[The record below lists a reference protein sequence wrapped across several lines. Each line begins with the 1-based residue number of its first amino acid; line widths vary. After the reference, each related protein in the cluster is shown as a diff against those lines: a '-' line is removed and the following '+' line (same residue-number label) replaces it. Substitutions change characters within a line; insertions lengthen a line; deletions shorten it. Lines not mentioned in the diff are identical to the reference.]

1 MCIINFSPSR
11 VKSKHHHQ
19 TNVQREKKKIYFS
32 KIALSNSSLL
42 HSQNNNNNKNK
53 KTKKTKN
60 KKKNKK
66 QKKKQKNK
74 RKKRKESS
82 LFKLLY

>member
-19 TNVQREKKKIYFS
+19 TKGQREKKNYFS
-32 KIALSNSSLL
+32 KIPLSNSSLL

-60 KKKNKK
+60 KKQK
-66 QKKKQKNK
+66 KKKQKNK

>member
-19 TNVQREKKKIYFS
+19 TKVQREKKIYFS
-32 KIALSNSSLL
+32 KIPLSNSSLL

-66 QKKKQKNK
+66 TKEKKEKNQVYSNFFTK
-74 RKKRKESS
+74 
-82 LFKLLY
+82 